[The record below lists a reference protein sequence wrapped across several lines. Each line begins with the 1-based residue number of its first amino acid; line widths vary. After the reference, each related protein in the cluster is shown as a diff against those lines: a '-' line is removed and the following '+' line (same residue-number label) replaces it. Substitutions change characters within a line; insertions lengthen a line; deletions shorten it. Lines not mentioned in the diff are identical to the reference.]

1 MDWIG
6 DKLAMLIEQ
15 GKRALNAEVVV
26 MSEAKEDEVDDGFG
40 AWEEEDVGS
49 ETRPFA
55 PSSSVGRASSLRR
68 PKRPRNIVPTPYGTN
83 HGSPI
88 PSSSSYSGFM
98 PGSAPPSV
106 LVTPGRKS
114 SHARHMS
121 HESSLPSFAR
131 EDESSWESPEVRASM
146 ERARARL
153 LASRGG

>member
-15 GKRALNAEVVV
+15 GKRALNSEVVV

-40 AWEEEDVGS
+40 AWEEEDAEG
-49 ETRPFA
+49 ETRSLA
-55 PSSSVGRASSLRR
+55 PASSLRASSLRR
-68 PKRPRNIVPTPYGTN
+68 PKRPRNVVPIPYASS

-88 PSSSSYSGFM
+88 LSSSSYSGFM

-114 SHARHMS
+114 GHARHMS
-121 HESSLPSFAR
+121 HESSLPSFSR